1 MQPFTR
7 SLVLLMLLLAAS
19 SCGLGRRGPAADQPQ
34 TTVEVENR
42 NFLDM
47 RIFVYRGPQR
57 VRLGT
62 VSGLSTSVLVIPSN
76 VVFGA
81 TSLRFLADPVG
92 GRTTPISHE
101 ITVTPGDQVH
111 MVIPPS

>member
-7 SLVLLMLLLAAS
+7 TLVLLMLLLAAS

-47 RIFVYRGPQR
+47 RVYVLRGSQW

-62 VSGLSTSVLVIPSN
+62 VTGLSTQVLPIPSGMI
-76 VVFGA
+76 FGA
-81 TSLRFLADPVG
+81 TPLRFRADPVG
-92 GRTTPISHE
+92 GRGTPISHE
-101 ITVTPGDQVH
+101 ITVSPGDQVR
-111 MVIPPS
+111 MVIPNY